1 MEKNFSEQ
9 DSLKLIN
16 EMISQARD
24 NFQEGNTYSSIFCG
38 YIVAATALANFILIH
53 TIEHPNQ
60 SYWIWLTM
68 IPMTIISAIISRRQ
82 RKNAIVKT
90 HIDKIISYI
99 WVAFAI
105 SVSILLLSIYG
116 TAYALKSSYL
126 GILITPV
133 ILIMMGAAQFTTS
146 ITCRFRPYLY
156 GACIFWVGALLCTAS
171 YLFGR
176 GDIQFIILGI
186 CAIIGLCVPGH
197 IANRKATQNV

>member
-1 MEKNFSEQ
+1 MEKTFSEQ

-38 YIVAATALANFILIH
+38 YIVAATAFANFILLH
-53 TIEHPNQ
+53 TLGNPNL

-68 IPMTIISAIISRRQ
+68 IPMTIISSIISKRQ
-82 RKNAIVKT
+82 RKSAIVKT
-90 HIDKIISYI
+90 HIDKIIGYI

-105 SVSILLLSIYG
+105 SVGILLLSIYG
-116 TAYALKSSYL
+116 TAYAFKSSHL
-126 GILITPV
+126 CILITPV
-133 ILIMMGAAQFTTS
+133 ILIMMGAAQFITS
-146 ITCRFRPYLY
+146 IACRFKPYLY
-156 GACIFWVGALLCTAS
+156 GACMFWCGALLCTVC

-186 CAIIGLCVPGH
+186 CAIMGLCVPGH
-197 IANRKATQNV
+197 IANRKAIQNV